1 MARPIV
7 AIVGRPNVGKST
19 LFNRLVGERVAV
31 VEEIIAKVN
40 GDIITR
46 ADLERAKQALLED
59 LKRRNLQGAQLEAA
73 LKEREKDLLRDRID
87 TLLLIQRGNQLNIN
101 VDQDVSKYFAEI
113 MLQFKV
119 ADQDKF
125 AELVRQQTGMRFE
138 DFRQDVKNGMLTQR
152 VLGREVGSRIVIPR
166 EEVQKYYEEH
176 KNEFVREERVFLRE
190 ILIAADPKDPDSFA
204 AAEKRAKSLVE
215 RARRGERFED
225 LARDNSDAV
234 TAKNGGDL
242 GGWKKGDL
250 KKEIEDLIWDK
261 DRNHVTDP
269 IRTENGYL
277 ILKKT
282 AHHQAGLALLEEVE
296 NEIMGRLYGPRFE
309 PKVREYLTELRQQ
322 AYLEI
327 KDGWVDTAA
336 APGKVTKWTDP
347 ARLTPETIT
356 KEEVLANPGR
366 KRLLWIFPIPG
377 TQRAPRSTSR

>member
-1 MARPIV
+1 MIR
-7 AIVGRPNVGKST
+7 
-19 LFNRLVGERVAV
+19 FRLCAVPFVLLAAGSAAANDVAV

-46 ADLERAKQALLED
+46 ADLERAKQSLLED
-59 LKRRNLQGAQLEAA
+59 LKRRDLQGAQLEAA

-119 ADQDKF
+119 ADQDKL

-138 DFRQDVKNGMLTQR
+138 DFRQEVKNGMLTQR

-166 EEVQKYYEEH
+166 EEVQKYYQEH

-261 DRNHVTDP
+261 ERNYVTDP

-322 AYLEI
+322 AFLEI

-336 APGKVTKWTDP
+336 APGKNTKWTDP
-347 ARLTPETIT
+347 ARLTPETVT

>member
-1 MARPIV
+1 MIR
-7 AIVGRPNVGKST
+7 
-19 LFNRLVGERVAV
+19 FRLCAVWVLALASGSAAAADVAV

-46 ADLERAKQALLED
+46 ADLERARQALLED

-73 LKEREKDLLRDRID
+73 FKEREKDLLRDRID

-113 MLQFKV
+113 MLQYKV

-138 DFRQDVKNGMLTQR
+138 DFRQEVKNGMLTQR
-152 VLGREVGSRIVIPR
+152 VLSREVGSRIVIPR

-250 KKEIEDLIWDK
+250 KKEIEELIWDK
-261 DRNHVTDP
+261 ERNYVTDP

-322 AYLEI
+322 AFLEI

-336 APGKVTKWTDP
+336 APGKNTKWTDP
-347 ARLTPETIT
+347 ARLTPETVT

>member
-1 MARPIV
+1 MIR
-7 AIVGRPNVGKST
+7 
-19 LFNRLVGERVAV
+19 FRLCAVPFVLLAAGSAAANDVAV

-46 ADLERAKQALLED
+46 ADLERAKQSLLED
-59 LKRRNLQGAQLEAA
+59 LKRRDLQGAQLEAA

-119 ADQDKF
+119 ADQDKL

-138 DFRQDVKNGMLTQR
+138 DFRQEVKNGMLTQR

-166 EEVQKYYEEH
+166 EEVQKYYQEH

-250 KKEIEDLIWDK
+250 KKEIEDQIWDK
-261 DRNHVTDP
+261 ERNYVTDP

-322 AYLEI
+322 AFLEI

-336 APGKVTKWTDP
+336 APGKNTKWTDP
-347 ARLTPETIT
+347 ARLTPETVT

>member
-1 MARPIV
+1 MIR
-7 AIVGRPNVGKST
+7 
-19 LFNRLVGERVAV
+19 FRLCAVPFVLLAAGSAAANDVAV

-46 ADLERAKQALLED
+46 AELERAKQSLLED
-59 LKRRNLQGAQLEAA
+59 LKRRDLQGAQLEAA

-119 ADQDKF
+119 ADQDKL

-138 DFRQDVKNGMLTQR
+138 DFRQEVKNGMLTQR

-166 EEVQKYYEEH
+166 EEVQKYYQEH

-261 DRNHVTDP
+261 ERNYVTDP

-322 AYLEI
+322 AFLEI

-336 APGKVTKWTDP
+336 APGKNTKWTDP
-347 ARLTPETIT
+347 ARLTPETVT

>member
-1 MARPIV
+1 MIRFWLCAAGV
-7 AIVGRPNVGKST
+7 ALLAAGTATPND
-19 LFNRLVGERVAV
+19 VAV
-31 VEEIIAKVN
+31 VEEIVAKVN
-40 GDIITR
+40 GDIVTR
-46 ADLERAKQALLED
+46 ADLDRARQALIED
-59 LKRRNLQGAQLEAA
+59 LKRRNLEGAQLEAA
-73 LKEREKDLLRDRID
+73 IKEREKDLLRDKID

-101 VDQDVSKYFAEI
+101 VDQDVSKYFADI
-113 MLQFKV
+113 MLQYKV

-152 VLGREVGSRIVIPR
+152 VLAREVGSRIVIPR

-242 GGWKKGDL
+242 GGWKRGDL
-250 KKEIEDLIWDK
+250 RKEIEDLIWDK
-261 DRNHVTDP
+261 ERNYVTDP
-269 IRTENGYL
+269 IRTENGFL

-336 APGKVTKWTDP
+336 APGKDTKWTDP
-347 ARLTPETIT
+347 ARLTPETVT

-366 KRLLWIFPIPG
+366 KRLLWVFPIPG

>member
-1 MARPIV
+1 MYRFWLCAAGV
-7 AIVGRPNVGKST
+7 ALLAAGTATPND
-19 LFNRLVGERVAV
+19 VAV

-40 GDIITR
+40 GDIVTR
-46 ADLERAKQALLED
+46 ADLDRARQALIED

-73 LKEREKDLLRDRID
+73 IKEREKDLLRDRID

-101 VDQDVSKYFAEI
+101 VDQEVSKYFADI
-113 MLQFKV
+113 MLQYKV

-152 VLGREVGSRIVIPR
+152 VLAREVGSRIVIPR

-242 GGWKKGDL
+242 GGWKRGDL
-250 KKEIEDLIWDK
+250 RKEIEDLIWDK
-261 DRNHVTDP
+261 ERNYVTDP

-336 APGKVTKWTDP
+336 APGKDTKWTDP
-347 ARLTPETIT
+347 ARLTPETVT

-366 KRLLWIFPIPG
+366 KRLLWVFPIPG

>member
-1 MARPIV
+1 MRSVLFAVSFPLACAMAV
-7 AIVGRPNVGKST
+7 NGGD
-19 LFNRLVGERVAV
+19 VAV
-31 VEEIIAKVN
+31 VEEIVAKVN
-40 GDIITR
+40 GDVVTR
-46 ADLERAKQALLED
+46 GDLEKAKHSLAEDLER
-59 LKRRNLQGAQLEAA
+59 RNIKGPQLQEA
-73 LKEREKDLLRDRID
+73 LKEREKHLLRDKID
-87 TLLLIQRGNQLNIN
+87 TLLLIQKGNQLNIN
-101 VDQDVSKYFAEI
+101 VDQEVSKYMAEI
-113 MLQFKV
+113 MLQYKV

-125 AELVRQQTGMRFE
+125 AELVRQHTGMRFE

-152 VLGREVGSRIVIPR
+152 VLSREVGSRIAIPR

-190 ILIAADPKDPDSFA
+190 ILIAADPKDPEAFA
-204 AAEKRAKSLVE
+204 AAEKKAKGLVE

-225 LARDNSDAV
+225 LARDNSNAV
-234 TAKNGGDL
+234 TANNGGDL

-250 KKEIEDLIWDK
+250 RKDIEGLIWDK
-261 DRNHVTDP
+261 ERNYVTDP
-269 IRTENGYL
+269 IKTDNGFL

-336 APGKVTKWTDP
+336 APGKDTSWTDP
-347 ARLTPETIT
+347 AQLTPETVT
-356 KEEVLANPGR
+356 REEVLSNPGR
-366 KRLLWIFPIPG
+366 KRLLWVFPLPG
-377 TQRAPRSTSR
+377 TQRTPRSTSR

>member
-1 MARPIV
+1 M
-7 AIVGRPNVGKST
+7 
-19 LFNRLVGERVAV
+19 NRFWLCALALVLLPAGTATANDVAV

>member
-1 MARPIV
+1 MIR
-7 AIVGRPNVGKST
+7 
-19 LFNRLVGERVAV
+19 FRLCAVPFVLLAAGSAAANDVAV

-46 ADLERAKQALLED
+46 ADLERAKQSLLED

-119 ADQDKF
+119 ADQDKL

-138 DFRQDVKNGMLTQR
+138 DFRQEVKNGMLTQR

-166 EEVQKYYEEH
+166 EEVQKYYQEH

-261 DRNHVTDP
+261 ERNYVTDP

-322 AYLEI
+322 AFLEI

-336 APGKVTKWTDP
+336 APGKNTKWTDP
-347 ARLTPETIT
+347 ARLTPETVT

>member
-1 MARPIV
+1 MIR
-7 AIVGRPNVGKST
+7 
-19 LFNRLVGERVAV
+19 FRLCAVPFVLLAAGSAAANDVAV

-46 ADLERAKQALLED
+46 ADLERAKQSLLED
-59 LKRRNLQGAQLEAA
+59 LKRRDLQGAQLEAA

-119 ADQDKF
+119 ADQDKL

-138 DFRQDVKNGMLTQR
+138 DFRQEVKNGMLTQR

-166 EEVQKYYEEH
+166 EEVQKYYQEH

-261 DRNHVTDP
+261 ERNYVTDP

-322 AYLEI
+322 AFLEI

-336 APGKVTKWTDP
+336 APGKNTKWTDP
-347 ARLTPETIT
+347 ARLTPETVT
-356 KEEVLANPGR
+356 REEVLANPGR

>member
-1 MARPIV
+1 MHRLWLCAAGV
-7 AIVGRPNVGKST
+7 ALLAAGTATAND
-19 LFNRLVGERVAV
+19 VAV

-40 GDIITR
+40 GDIVTR
-46 ADLERAKQALLED
+46 ADLERARQALIED

-73 LKEREKDLLRDRID
+73 IKEREKDLLRDKID

-101 VDQDVSKYFAEI
+101 VDQDVSKYFADI
-113 MLQFKV
+113 MLQYKV

-152 VLGREVGSRIVIPR
+152 VLAREVGSRIVIPR

-190 ILIAADPKDPDSFA
+190 ILISADPKDPDSFA

-242 GGWKKGDL
+242 GGWKRGDL

-261 DRNHVTDP
+261 ERNYVTDP
-269 IRTENGYL
+269 IRTENGFL

-336 APGKVTKWTDP
+336 APGKDTKWTDP
-347 ARLTPETIT
+347 ARLTPETVT

-366 KRLLWIFPIPG
+366 KRLLWVFPIPG

>member
-1 MARPIV
+1 MYRFWLCAAGV
-7 AIVGRPNVGKST
+7 ALLAAGTATPND
-19 LFNRLVGERVAV
+19 VAV

-40 GDIITR
+40 GDIVTR
-46 ADLERAKQALLED
+46 ADLDRARQALIED

-73 LKEREKDLLRDRID
+73 IKEREKDLLRDKID

-101 VDQDVSKYFAEI
+101 VDQDVSKYFADI
-113 MLQFKV
+113 MLQYKV

-152 VLGREVGSRIVIPR
+152 VLAREVGSRIVIPR

-250 KKEIEDLIWDK
+250 RKEIEELIWDK
-261 DRNHVTDP
+261 ERNYVTDP

-336 APGKVTKWTDP
+336 APGKDTKWTDP
-347 ARLTPETIT
+347 ARLTPETVT

-366 KRLLWIFPIPG
+366 KRLLWVFPIPG

>member
-1 MARPIV
+1 M
-7 AIVGRPNVGKST
+7 
-19 LFNRLVGERVAV
+19 NRFWLCAAAGVWLAAGTAAANDVAV

-40 GDIITR
+40 GDIVTR
-46 ADLERAKQALLED
+46 ADLERAKQALIED

-101 VDQDVSKYFAEI
+101 VDQDLSKYFADI

-138 DFRQDVKNGMLTQR
+138 DFRQEVKNGMLTQR

-190 ILIAADPKDPDSFA
+190 ILVAADPKDPNSFA

-242 GGWKKGDL
+242 GGWKRGDL
-250 KKEIEDLIWDK
+250 RKEIEDLIWDK
-261 DRNHVTDP
+261 DRNYVTDP

-336 APGKVTKWTDP
+336 APGKDTKWTDP
-347 ARLTPETIT
+347 ARLTPETVT

-366 KRLLWIFPIPG
+366 KRLLWVFPIPG